1 VILRGATIVGGGPDP
16 VDVVVTGE
24 RIERVGPPGGAADST
39 GHTVVDVGGAMAFP
53 GLVNSHDHLEFDL
66 YPPLGHGPY
75 PDFLAWGED
84 IHRRD
89 GETIRR
95 VESVPRAA
103 RARWGALKNLL
114 AGVTAVANHGG
125 AADARAIWPLRRL
138 PGTSIHSVALERGW
152 RRRLW
157 APWHRPPFVAHV
169 AEGVSPAAARDADAL
184 VRWNI
189 LGRDL
194 FAVHAIA
201 MTPAQAARFRAV
213 IWCPL
218 SNEFLYGA
226 SADIRALKGRAA
238 ILFGTDS
245 TLSGPWS
252 FWDHL
257 RRARAIGALDD
268 ASLFAAVTDEAS
280 RLWDAGAGDAGP
292 ARRIAPGAV
301 ADLVVARRGD
311 GAGWDGFYALEPGD
325 IRLVLRGGTP
335 VLADDAVGVVVV
347 GGSRISV
354 GGRPKTVAMDVPGLL
369 ATIRACGVVPNIEIG
384 AP

>member
-1 VILRGATIVGGGPDP
+1 MILRGATIVGGGPDP

-24 RIERVGPPGGAADST
+24 RIERVGAPGGAAVSK
-39 GHTVVDVGGAMAFP
+39 GRTVVDVGGAMVFP

-89 GETIRR
+89 AQTIGR

-103 RARWGALKNLL
+103 RVRWGVLKNLL
-114 AGVTAVANHGG
+114 AGVTAVADHGG
-125 AADARAIWPLRRL
+125 TAAARAIWPLRLL
-138 PGTSIHSVALERGW
+138 PGTSIHSVALDRGW

-169 AEGVSPAAARDADAL
+169 AEGVSAAAARDADGL
-184 VRWNI
+184 VRWNVF
-189 LGRDL
+189 GRDL
-194 FAVHAIA
+194 FAVHGIA
-201 MTPAQAARFRAV
+201 MTPAQARRFRAV

-226 SADIRALKGRAA
+226 SADIRALKQRAA

-280 RLWDAGAGDAGP
+280 RLWEGRP
-292 ARRIAPGAV
+292 ARRIAAGAV

-311 GAGWDGFYALEPGD
+311 GASWDAFYACEPGD
-325 IRLVLRGGTP
+325 IRLVLRAGAP
-335 VLADDAVGVVVV
+335 VLADDAVGVGVAA
-347 GGSRISV
+347 GSRITV
-354 GGRPKTVAMDVPGLL
+354 GGRPKTVAMDVPALL
-369 ATIRACGVVPNIEIG
+369 AAIRTCGVPPNIELS